1 MIAELENQDKIS
13 INILLVTLH
22 IKNCQNYFT
31 FQRFFIS
38 LYDISSTKNKILKTF
53 FFCVFYNFYHLI
65 IIKFLIAKR
74 LIEFT
79 TIPLV

>member
-38 LYDISSTKNKILKTF
+38 LYDISSTKNKNKLLKT
-53 FFCVFYNFYHLI
+53 FFCVFYNFYYLI
-65 IIKFLIAKR
+65 IINS
-74 LIEFT
+74 
-79 TIPLV
+79 